1 LLYNLDNITHKKGAT
16 YIMSTTVATPT
27 QPLTRTET
35 FDIAFGLKTKTDK
48 DGNPVLENGK
58 QVTEAE
64 MLTDVKKAEELSEK
78 NLFAG
83 TTIQVRTDYPSS
95 WDGLLA
101 FAEKEWK
108 NEDGSVRPTEDVK
121 AELVKLLNNGA
132 SGKVMNRLRAIA
144 TKQDEKGNFVLT
156 GDVVDLTN
164 EITSGSKRV
173 FLTEEQKAWKS
184 LSNLPAAIKDSMWK
198 AYLSATGKDY
208 YVPAE

>member
-1 LLYNLDNITHKKGAT
+1 
-16 YIMSTTVATPT
+16 MSTSTVASS

-48 DGNPVLENGK
+48 DGKPELDKDGK
-58 QVTEAE
+58 VVTEAVMITNIKE
-64 MLTDVKKAEELSEK
+64 AEELSDK

-83 TTIQVRTDYPSS
+83 STITVKTDYPAS

-101 FAEKEWK
+101 FAEKESK
-108 NEDGSVRPTEDVK
+108 NEDGTVRSSDDVK
-121 AELVKLLNNGA
+121 AEIVKLFNNGA

-144 TKQDEKGNFVLT
+144 TKQDDKGEFTLS

-173 FLTEEQKAWKS
+173 FLTEEQKAWKILEN
-184 LSNLPAAIKDSMWK
+184 LSPAVKDSMWK
-198 AYLSATGKDY
+198 AYLSVTGKDY
-208 YVPAE
+208 YVPAK